1 MKQHEQYKWMV
12 CVHCATYNHALY
24 IKDTLNSFCMQ
35 ETRYPYVCVVVDD
48 ASTDGEQE
56 IIKKY
61 VESEFDLNNHF
72 VFSAEETDDYL
83 VTFAQHNTNKNCFIA
98 FYQLKYNHGSIKK
111 SRRSYYKKWDKAA
124 KYIAMC
130 EGDDYWIHP
139 QKLQKQVDY
148 MESHPRCSY
157 LFTDRYIDHEKL
169 GIRQEIRY
177 QKKKYSTHDILSGF
191 IPGLQTVMYRPELMG
206 SPILQTKGINGD
218 RLYAYA
224 ASTIG
229 EVHCLHEITA
239 VYRNTGKGVSTGV
252 SQDVFFNHVVSDM
265 MRFHRNLGVHDWW
278 AYLNG
283 QSHKLGTYGPGLP
296 RWKRLCGAYYGYRKI
311 DSRIGVFSYIIMVLL
326 FLKKQL
332 YMKLNIYDPK
342 RYIIKDN

>member
-1 MKQHEQYKWMV
+1 MQYHWMV
-12 CVHCATYNHALY
+12 CVRCITYNHAPY
-24 IKDTLNSFCMQ
+24 ITEALEGFAMQQTSF
-35 ETRYPYVCVVVDD
+35 PYVCCIIDD

-56 IIKKY
+56 IIKRY
-61 VESEFDLNNHF
+61 LENNFDQYDINTCRY
-72 VFSAEETDDYL
+72 EETDDYFL
-83 VTFAQHNTNKNCFIA
+83 FFAHHKTNLNCYFA
-98 FYQLKYNHGSIKK
+98 VLYLKYNHYSKPGCNQRKL
-111 SRRSYYKKWDKAA
+111 
-124 KYIAMC
+124 KYIAEWNKTAKYYALC
-130 EGDDYWIHP
+130 EGDDYWIDSN
-139 QKLQKQVDY
+139 KLQKQVEY
-148 MESHPRCSY
+148 MDSNPECSY

-252 SQDVFFNHVVSDM
+252 SQDVFFSHVVSDM

-283 QSHKLGTYGPGLP
+283 QSHKLGSYGSGLP